1 MCANVNSTGC
11 ECWDSDKD
19 QRLPNSSNKKNG
31 FVEKSRHK
39 RGSFELGRVFVI
51 FVFVFV
57 IVIFVFVFVIFVFV
71 FVIVFL
77 LSGSFE
83 LGRGRV
89 AASEEFFCDSAPG
102 FYVHTGRW
110 NS

>member
-1 MCANVNSTGC
+1 MCANVNSWEC
-11 ECWDSDKD
+11 ESWDSDKD
-19 QRLPNSSNKKNG
+19 RRLPNSSNKKNG

-39 RGSFELGRVFVI
+39 RGSFELGRVFVFII
-51 FVFVFV
+51 FVFF
-57 IVIFVFVFVIFVFV
+57 FAFVIFVFV

-89 AASEEFFCDSAPG
+89 AASEELFCDPSPG
-102 FYVHTGRW
+102 FSVHTGR
-110 NS
+110 

>member
-1 MCANVNSTGC
+1 MCANVIGTGC
-11 ECWDSDKD
+11 ECGSWDSDKD
-19 QRLPNSSNKKNG
+19 RRLPNSSNKKNG

-51 FVFVFV
+51 
-57 IVIFVFVFVIFVFV
+57 VIFVFVFVILVFV
-71 FVIVFL
+71 FFIVFL

-89 AASEEFFCDSAPG
+89 AASEELFCDSAPG
-102 FYVHTGRW
+102 FSVHTGRW